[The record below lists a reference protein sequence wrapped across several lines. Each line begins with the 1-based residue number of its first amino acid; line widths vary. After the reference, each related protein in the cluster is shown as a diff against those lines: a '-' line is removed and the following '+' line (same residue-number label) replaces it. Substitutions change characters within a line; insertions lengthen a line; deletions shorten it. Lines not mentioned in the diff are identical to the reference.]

1 MSEAMKCL
9 CNIIFNSSC
18 AQVLSSKNNSI
29 EGVVMRLRTYKNP
42 ELPHE
47 IKFFN
52 VKILFLITALRE
64 EVTPQLRS
72 ELLMYLTDAL
82 DLILKE
88 VEGEEHGDKG
98 GATSSD
104 IKITLSVS
112 TLLMLKFVLF
122 LGQVSD

>member
-1 MSEAMKCL
+1 
-9 CNIIFNSSC
+9 
-18 AQVLSSKNNSI
+18 
-29 EGVVMRLRTYKNP
+29 MRLRTYKNP